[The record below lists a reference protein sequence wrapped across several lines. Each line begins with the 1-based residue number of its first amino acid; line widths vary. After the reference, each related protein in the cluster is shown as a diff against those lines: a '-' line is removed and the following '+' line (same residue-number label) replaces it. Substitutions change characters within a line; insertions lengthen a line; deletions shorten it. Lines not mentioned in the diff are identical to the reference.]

1 MGKSGTIEMVSRG
14 IEYMLFNR
22 EFVTINLKI
31 CNVSELTMM
40 ILSMIQHHSN
50 SAFISAFIFF

>member
-1 MGKSGTIEMVSRG
+1 MVSRG

-40 ILSMIQHHSN
+40 IFSV
-50 SAFISAFIFF
+50 

>member
-1 MGKSGTIEMVSRG
+1 MHNTGDLFYGRMVSMFFVIGTVKCKVGQRVSRG

-31 CNVSELTMM
+31 CSVSE
-40 ILSMIQHHSN
+40 
-50 SAFISAFIFF
+50 